1 MVWLYILIG
10 IIIGLCLAGIFSSS
24 TFIGYVTVDKNNKT
38 LKFNMSEDII
48 DGLNTKYAKMRV
60 IEMSTDNE

>member
-10 IIIGLCLAGIFSSS
+10 VIIGLCLAGIFSSS

-38 LKFNMSEDII
+38 LNKKLI
-48 DGLNTKYAKMRV
+48 RQ
-60 IEMSTDNE
+60 

>member
-10 IIIGLCLAGIFSSS
+10 IIIGLCLAVIFSSS

-48 DGLNTKYAKMRV
+48 DRLNTKYAKMRV
-60 IEMSTDNE
+60 IEMSTDDE